1 MNQKRKRERERE
13 RERKRMAPGVSL
25 SLSLFV
31 YIKVTFKTIAS
42 FSLVRETVSYEC
54 NLQSSFFFPLF
65 FDIDNKVCLM
75 SQCMFSGPYET
86 WMYPFNVFW
95 VNGQIGRSLIFI
107 SLSLFHL
114 SHHDSPHDIRPT
126 KKKIIYKFS
135 SYISCK
141 SNWLP
146 FARVN
151 IGNTIKLSLSLSLS
165 HMQYE
170 PKLQRHFFWLYSFC
184 IISNF
189 KLTSPSSHM
198 VSNGESHHHHQH
210 RFVVQFWCNMKS

>member
-1 MNQKRKRERERE
+1 MWWENHERESKGEWLLPMCISGFVRLEQTPGTFPFFPFSLWKYRSTLNATTWTRKERERE

-151 IGNTIKLSLSLSLS
+151 IGNTIKLSLSLPLP
-165 HMQYE
+165 HAI
-170 PKLQRHFFWLYSFC
+170 WA
-184 IISNF
+184 
-189 KLTSPSSHM
+189 
-198 VSNGESHHHHQH
+198 
-210 RFVVQFWCNMKS
+210 